1 MKVRAKF
8 LTMLCVRYPAKKLG
22 PQYNVGDKWGSTPPR
37 TLFNIIKG

>member
-22 PQYNVGDKWGSTPPR
+22 PQYNVGDKWGSIPTSDS
-37 TLFNIIKG
+37 FNIIKG